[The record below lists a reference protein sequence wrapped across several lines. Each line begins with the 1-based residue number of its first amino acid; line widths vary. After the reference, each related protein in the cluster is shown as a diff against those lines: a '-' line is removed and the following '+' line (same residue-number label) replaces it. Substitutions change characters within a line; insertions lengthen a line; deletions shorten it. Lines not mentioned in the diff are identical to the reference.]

1 MKKITNIFSAVIVAS
16 MAFSSCGTSAPSACD
31 CAETT
36 LELFAVA
43 LAGELSEDEIDT
55 KYTSKLEV
63 CEALSQDETFAQEAL
78 ACMEEMMDLE

>member
-43 LAGELSEDEIDT
+43 LAGEISVDEIDT
-55 KYTSKLEV
+55 TYTSKVEV
-63 CEALSQDETFAQEAL
+63 CEVLSQDETFAQEVA
-78 ACMEEMMDLE
+78 ACMMEMMDLE